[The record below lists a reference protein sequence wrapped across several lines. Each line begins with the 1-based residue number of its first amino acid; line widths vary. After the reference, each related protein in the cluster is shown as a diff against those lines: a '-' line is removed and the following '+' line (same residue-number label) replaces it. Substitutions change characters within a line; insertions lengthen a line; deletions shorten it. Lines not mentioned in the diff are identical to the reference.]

1 MLPSLSIPSLLAA
14 YRAGSLT
21 TRARNHSESAVP
33 EGSREITALGGWRAF
48 LAEDAKA

>member
-1 MLPSLSIPSLLAA
+1 MLPSLSIPSLRAA

-21 TRARNHSESAVP
+21 PRDRNLCESAVP

-48 LAEDAKA
+48 LAEGSA